1 MLEKVIDWACAVG
14 YIAGFGLMFYGL
26 ANPDMNVTIWV
37 TYLGMQCSLIITNTL
52 IEREVE

>member
-1 MLEKVIDWACAVG
+1 MLEKVIDWACVIG

-26 ANPDMNVTIWV
+26 ANPDMDATILA
-37 TYLGMQCSLIITNTL
+37 TYLGMQCSLMITNTL